1 MLGRA
6 GSFSSRSRKVV
17 AFSLGL
23 RARTTRGGAE
33 KSPCRLLQASISFR
47 LWARLSGASLSL
59 LIIILTRS
67 LLFHEAIIFCRRYFR
82 TSLTYFSILYF
93 MGAMTLALLH
103 IRCCHSLHHPPS
115 ASARSPSQQPS

>member
-59 LIIILTRS
+59 LIIIIMRPSFL
-67 LLFHEAIIFCRRYFR
+67 EAMIFCRRYFR
-82 TSLTYFSILYF
+82 TSFTYFSIL
-93 MGAMTLALLH
+93 LH
-103 IRCCHSLHHPPS
+103 GRYDLGSPTHPVQPFTT
-115 ASARSPSQQPS
+115 SPA